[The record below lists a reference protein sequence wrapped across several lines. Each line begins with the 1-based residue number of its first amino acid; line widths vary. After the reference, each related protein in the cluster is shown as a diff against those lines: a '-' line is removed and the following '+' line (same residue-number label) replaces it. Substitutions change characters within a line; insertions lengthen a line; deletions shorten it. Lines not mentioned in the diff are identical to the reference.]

1 MHARVG
7 RCSMTQSGVHYFCIT
22 VWSSV
27 FFLLFHSS
35 LPDDINF
42 LWFLIR
48 FIFKVSSPVKH
59 LLIVLNYEERLLY
72 KTLRSK
78 RNNYIRREHLMLTYG
93 SCSSRMHM
101 L

>member
-1 MHARVG
+1 MHVRVG

-27 FFLLFHSS
+27 FPLIPQQFARCYKFE
-35 LPDDINF
+35 
-42 LWFLIR
+42 WFMIR

-59 LLIVLNYEERLLY
+59 LLLVLNYEVRLLY

-78 RNNYIRREHLMLTYG
+78 RNNYI
-93 SCSSRMHM
+93 
-101 L
+101 